1 MRLTTSHPVLTLS
14 IAKLIIHSLDHGT
27 HTIDHLLVNDGLFNS
42 VLEYYSLH
50 EGTNLSFH
58 SPIILTLH
66 INVDYSS
73 RHTTTNNP
81 KPKWQEST
89 TDDLRQYA
97 IELDKALRNIH
108 IPWEAIQCCD
118 KSCTMHYCELQL
130 FHDAIVKACVES
142 GKQCIA
148 HTSKSGKTSALTGWN
163 EFVKPY
169 RDDSIFWHTI
179 WRQCG
184 SPRNAVVA
192 DVMRRARKEYH
203 NAVRALRLD
212 QHQLHRQKV
221 SQALLNNKNCDFW
234 KEIRK
239 AKGNCDAL
247 PSVIDCMSKDEDISD
262 LFAKKY
268 DQLYN
273 SVSFDQNSMSI
284 LTAKIDELIDESPNV
299 YPHVSVDDVVRGI
312 SQTKRNKK
320 DSKSVFY
327 TDHFINSNLQLRV
340 FLSMLFSSL
349 IVHGFTPNDFNEATI
364 FPLIKNKRKSVSDS
378 TNYRAIALSSPLAKL
393 FDKIILHKYSDV
405 FTTSDM
411 QFGFKEHSSTTKCTF
426 ALTETVNYFRKNKS
440 NVYVMLLDATKAF
453 DKVNYVKLFYQLID
467 RGLNPFIIRCLLYMY
482 THQCLNVSWNNSQSK
497 YFSTTNG
504 VKQGGVLSPI
514 LFSVYIDELLTRL
527 KHSGYGCMVGH
538 VYCGAFA
545 YADDIALVAPTTHA
559 LKAMCDICTNFA
571 HEYDIQFN
579 TAKCQL
585 IKYGES
591 DDVPFYFNGTL
602 IEYVRHGVHLGHSIG
617 PVTHCYMV
625 RDVTRDF
632 LTHLNGILANFN
644 YCDLQTKYRLF
655 VSYCTSYYGSCL
667 WDLQHKL
674 VDTFYTTWR
683 KAIRR
688 LFGLPRNAHCN
699 LLPLVAACLPIQSQL
714 LNRCANFVNSC
725 LNSNNCI
732 LKLLSSLAL
741 QGSGSQM
748 ASNCNLIKY
757 VYRINSNNIITGS
770 SSVFRHLAR
779 NVYFAGLDAELLERA
794 ELLCDILWERDCE
807 KTGDTQFMD
816 FVIERLSAH

>member
-1 MRLTTSHPVLTLS
+1 
-14 IAKLIIHSLDHGT
+14 
-27 HTIDHLLVNDGLFNS
+27 
-42 VLEYYSLH
+42 
-50 EGTNLSFH
+50 
-58 SPIILTLH
+58 
-66 INVDYSS
+66 
-73 RHTTTNNP
+73 
-81 KPKWQEST
+81 
-89 TDDLRQYA
+89 
-97 IELDKALRNIH
+97 
-108 IPWEAIQCCD
+108 
-118 KSCTMHYCELQL
+118 
-130 FHDAIVKACVES
+130 
-142 GKQCIA
+142 
-148 HTSKSGKTSALTGWN
+148 
-163 EFVKPY
+163 
-169 RDDSIFWHTI
+169 
-179 WRQCG
+179 
-184 SPRNAVVA
+184 
-192 DVMRRARKEYH
+192 
-203 NAVRALRLD
+203 
-212 QHQLHRQKV
+212 
-221 SQALLNNKNCDFW
+221 
-234 KEIRK
+234 
-239 AKGNCDAL
+239 
-247 PSVIDCMSKDEDISD
+247 
-262 LFAKKY
+262 
-268 DQLYN
+268 
-273 SVSFDQNSMSI
+273 
-284 LTAKIDELIDESPNV
+284 
-299 YPHVSVDDVVRGI
+299 
-312 SQTKRNKK
+312 
-320 DSKSVFY
+320 
-327 TDHFINSNLQLRV
+327 
-340 FLSMLFSSL
+340 
-349 IVHGFTPNDFNEATI
+349 
-364 FPLIKNKRKSVSDS
+364 
-378 TNYRAIALSSPLAKL
+378 
-393 FDKIILHKYSDV
+393 
-405 FTTSDM
+405 
-411 QFGFKEHSSTTKCTF
+411 
-426 ALTETVNYFRKNKS
+426 
-440 NVYVMLLDATKAF
+440 
-453 DKVNYVKLFYQLID
+453 
-467 RGLNPFIIRCLLYMY
+467 
-482 THQCLNVSWNNSQSK
+482 
-497 YFSTTNG
+497 
-504 VKQGGVLSPI
+504 
-514 LFSVYIDELLTRL
+514 
-527 KHSGYGCMVGH
+527 MVGH

-571 HEYDIQFN
+571 HEFDIQFN

-757 VYRINSNNIITGS
+757 VYRINSNSIITGS

-779 NVYFAGLDAELLERA
+779 NVYFAGLDVELLERA